1 MAEENKV
8 PETPP
13 AAEAVAKPAEPT
25 QAPAAQA
32 PAAETPAA
40 APAAASAG
48 APEGAE
54 AKKAAPKQETPAN
67 CCVCNKLI
75 KKIRWYYRDGK
86 FYCTKR
92 CWMTAKKKDAAK
104 AAEGQAA
111 EQK

>member
-13 AAEAVAKPAEPT
+13 AAEAVAKPAEPA

-40 APAAASAG
+40 ASAG
-48 APEGAE
+48 APAVAE
-54 AKKAAPKQETPAN
+54 AKKEAPKQETPAN